1 MRNSKEILEDL
12 QMIEALNEMH
22 RKSIKDNQQQ
32 MEALSMD
39 YDNAKKVEDEQN
51 LLKFKLFLS

>member
-22 RKSIKDNQQQ
+22 RKSIKDNQKQ
-32 MEALSMD
+32 MEALSME
-39 YDNAKKVEDEQN
+39 YDRSKYV
-51 LLKFKLFLS
+51 